1 MQATMIESA
10 AKACQGKRKSIFAD
24 CTDTPIKLTSKTLEL
39 RSLMFG
45 IRKRRPPPF
54 GGIHV
59 DDDKDIQELK
69 PEVESRNDLWSE
81 ARLLLRDLIFA
92 LMIAALVVVFIV
104 QPVKVEGTSM
114 LPRLHDG
121 ERIFVNKLIY
131 YDEYRWAPKI
141 ERGDIVV
148 FWFPDDPSK
157 SYIKRVI
164 GLPGDVIEVRE
175 GIVRVNGR
183 DVEEGYLDPRLNLSH
198 RSQSPTDVR
207 ANYYFVMGDNRD
219 NSSDSRSW
227 GLVPKKY
234 IYGKALFRYWPITA
248 ASVIHH
254 ENLNPAPGQ
263 LPPGYGPADDQ
274 ENPLGESSP
283 QPSIPGSPPQP

>member
-1 MQATMIESA
+1 MLGFRT
-10 AKACQGKRKSIFAD
+10 
-24 CTDTPIKLTSKTLEL
+24 
-39 RSLMFG
+39 
-45 IRKRRPPPF
+45 RRPPPF
-54 GGIHV
+54 GGV
-59 DDDKDIQELK
+59 DISDDKDIQVHR
-69 PEVESRNDLWSE
+69 PEEASRNNLWSE
-81 ARLLLRDLIFA
+81 GRLLFRDLIFA
-92 LMIAALVVVFIV
+92 LMLAALVVVFVV

-148 FWFPDDPSK
+148 FWYPEDPSK

-164 GLPGDVIEVRE
+164 GLPGETVEIRE
-175 GIVRVNGR
+175 GAVLINGSPL
-183 DVEEGYLDPRLNLSH
+183 VESYLDPKSNLATK
-198 RSQSPTDVR
+198 SQAPAVVKL
-207 ANYYFVMGDNRD
+207 NYYFVMGDNRD

-234 IYGKALFRYWPITA
+234 IYGKALFRYWPPSA

-254 ENLNPAPGQ
+254 EDLAPAPPQ
-263 LPPGYGPADDQ
+263 NYHPPEEVPDV
-274 ENPLGESSP
+274 P
-283 QPSIPGSPPQP
+283 QQ

>member
-1 MQATMIESA
+1 
-10 AKACQGKRKSIFAD
+10 
-24 CTDTPIKLTSKTLEL
+24 
-39 RSLMFG
+39 MFG
-45 IRKRRPPPF
+45 IRTRRPPPF
-54 GGIHV
+54 GGV
-59 DDDKDIQELK
+59 DINDDKDIEIHR
-69 PEVESRNDLWSE
+69 PEQASRNGLWAE
-81 ARLLLRDLIFA
+81 ARLLFRDLVFA

-157 SYIKRVI
+157 SYIKRVV
-164 GLPGDVIEVRE
+164 GLPGDTVEMRE
-175 GIVRVNGR
+175 GNVLINGT
-183 DVEEGYLDPRLNLSH
+183 VLEEKYLDPKENLST
-198 RSQSPTDVR
+198 RSQGPIYVKP
-207 ANYYFVMGDNRD
+207 NYYFVMGDNRD

-234 IYGKALFRYWPITA
+234 IYGKALLRYWPPSA

-254 ENLNPAPGQ
+254 EDLISPPPPPGVSPGQ
-263 LPPGYGPADDQ
+263 
-274 ENPLGESSP
+274 ETIESP
-283 QPSIPGSPPQP
+283 E

>member
-1 MQATMIESA
+1 
-10 AKACQGKRKSIFAD
+10 
-24 CTDTPIKLTSKTLEL
+24 
-39 RSLMFG
+39 MFG
-45 IRKRRPPPF
+45 IRTRRPPPF
-54 GGIHV
+54 GGIHIN
-59 DDDKDIQELK
+59 DDKDIQIHR
-69 PEVESRNDLWSE
+69 PEDASRSSLWAE
-81 ARLLLRDLIFA
+81 GRLLFRDLIFA
-92 LMIAALVVVFIV
+92 LMIAALVVVFVV

-148 FWFPDDPSK
+148 FWYPNDPSK

-164 GLPGDVIEVRE
+164 GLPGETVEVRE
-175 GIVRVNGR
+175 GTVYINGA
-183 DVEEGYLDPRLNLSH
+183 VLEEKYLDPSENTSSA
-198 RSQSPTDVR
+198 SQVPKQVGL
-207 ANYYFVMGDNRD
+207 NYYFVMGDNRD

-234 IYGKALFRYWPITA
+234 IYGKALLRYWPPSA

-254 ENLNPAPGQ
+254 EDLAPAP
-263 LPPGYGPADDQ
+263 PPPASYQPEQ
-274 ENPLGESSP
+274 EVPTTE
-283 QPSIPGSPPQP
+283 

>member
-1 MQATMIESA
+1 
-10 AKACQGKRKSIFAD
+10 
-24 CTDTPIKLTSKTLEL
+24 
-39 RSLMFG
+39 MFG
-45 IRKRRPPPF
+45 IRSRRPPVF
-54 GGIHV
+54 GDVHV
-59 DDDKDIQELK
+59 DDDKDIQIHR
-69 PEVESRNDLWSE
+69 PEEASRHGLWAE
-81 ARLLLRDLIFA
+81 GRLLFRDLIFA

-131 YDEYRWAPKI
+131 YDEYRWAPKV

-164 GLPGDVIEVRE
+164 GLPGDTVEMRE
-175 GIVRVNGR
+175 GILRVNGSEL
-183 DVEEGYLDPRLNLSH
+183 EETYLDKRLSLSPRSH
-198 RSQSPTDVR
+198 PPVDVKPG
-207 ANYYFVMGDNRD
+207 YYFVMGDNRD
-219 NSSDSRSW
+219 NSSDSRAW

-234 IYGKALFRYWPITA
+234 IYGKALFRYWPLNQ

-254 ENLNPAPGQ
+254 EDIRTV
-263 LPPGYGPADDQ
+263 PP
-274 ENPLGESSP
+274 SSY
-283 QPSIPGSPPQP
+283 QSPPTQQELPAEEK

>member
-1 MQATMIESA
+1 
-10 AKACQGKRKSIFAD
+10 
-24 CTDTPIKLTSKTLEL
+24 
-39 RSLMFG
+39 MFG

-54 GGIHV
+54 GGVHV
-59 DDDKDIQELK
+59 DDDKDIQEHR
-69 PEVESRNDLWSE
+69 PEEASRNDLWSE

-131 YDEYRWAPKI
+131 YDEFRWAPKI

-164 GLPGDVIEVRE
+164 GLPGDTIEVHE

-183 DVEEGYLDPRLNLSH
+183 DIEETYLDPRLNLSH
-198 RSQSPTDVR
+198 RSQAPIYVR
-207 ANYYFVMGDNRD
+207 PNYYFVMGDNRD
-219 NSSDSRSW
+219 NSSDSRIW

-234 IYGKALFRYWPITA
+234 IYGKALFRYWPLTE

-254 ENLNPAPGQ
+254 EDINP
-263 LPPGYGPADDQ
+263 PPGAKPPGFQPDFQD
-274 ENPLGESSP
+274 NSTMGEPTP
-283 QPSIPGSPPQP
+283 QPYVPGDSTPQP